1 MSDKE
6 KKRLEEI
13 TKELL
18 GLIGEDSTRQ
28 GLIKTPK
35 RVAESWKFLSQGYH
49 QNLDEI
55 INEAIFDESA
65 KDMIIVK
72 DIEFYSLCEHHLI
85 PFYGKAHVGYIPDG
99 KIIGL
104 SKIPRIIDFYARR
117 LQVQERLTN
126 QIATCIQDLLNPK
139 GVAVVMEGR
148 HFCML
153 MRGVQK
159 QNSIASTSSMLGAF
173 KDKSTTRNEFLK
185 LVEVNKICLLY
196 TSPRP
201 RDATLSRMPS
211 SA

>member
-104 SKIPRIIDFYARR
+104 SKIPRVIDFYARR

-185 LVEVNKICLLY
+185 LVEVNKI
-196 TSPRP
+196 
-201 RDATLSRMPS
+201 
-211 SA
+211 

>member
-49 QNLDEI
+49 QNLNEI

-85 PFYGKAHVGYIPDG
+85 PFYGKAHVGYIPNG

-173 KDKSTTRNEFLK
+173 KDQSTTSNEFLK
-185 LVEVNKICLLY
+185 LVEVNKI
-196 TSPRP
+196 
-201 RDATLSRMPS
+201 
-211 SA
+211 

>member
-1 MSDKE
+1 M
-6 KKRLEEI
+6 
-13 TKELL
+13 
-18 GLIGEDSTRQ
+18 
-28 GLIKTPK
+28 
-35 RVAESWKFLSQGYH
+35 SQGYH

-104 SKIPRIIDFYARR
+104 SKIPRVIDFYARR
-117 LQVQERLTN
+117 LQVQESLTN

-173 KDKSTTRNEFLK
+173 KDQSTTRNEFLK
-185 LVEVNKICLLY
+185 LVEVNKI
-196 TSPRP
+196 
-201 RDATLSRMPS
+201 
-211 SA
+211 

>member
-6 KKRLEEI
+6 KKRLEEL
-13 TKELL
+13 TEELL

-49 QNLDEI
+49 QNLNEI

-139 GVAVVMEGR
+139 GVAVIMEGR

-185 LVEVNKICLLY
+185 LVEVNKI
-196 TSPRP
+196 
-201 RDATLSRMPS
+201 
-211 SA
+211 

>member
-28 GLIKTPK
+28 GLIKTPE

-49 QNLDEI
+49 QNLNDV

-85 PFYGKAHVGYIPDG
+85 PFYGKAHVGYIPNG

-104 SKIPRIIDFYARR
+104 SKIPRIIDFYSRR
-117 LQVQERLTN
+117 LQIQERLTN

-139 GVAVVMEGR
+139 GVAVIMEGR

-173 KDKSTTRNEFLK
+173 KDQSTTRNEFLK
-185 LVEVNKICLLY
+185 LVEINKI
-196 TSPRP
+196 
-201 RDATLSRMPS
+201 
-211 SA
+211 

>member
-173 KDKSTTRNEFLK
+173 KDQSTTRNEFLK
-185 LVEVNKICLLY
+185 LVEVNKI
-196 TSPRP
+196 
-201 RDATLSRMPS
+201 
-211 SA
+211 

>member
-35 RVAESWKFLSQGYH
+35 RVAESWKFLSQGYR
-49 QNLDEI
+49 QNLNEI

-85 PFYGKAHVGYIPDG
+85 PFYGKAHVGYIPNG

-104 SKIPRIIDFYARR
+104 SKIPRIIDFYSRR

-139 GVAVVMEGR
+139 GVAVIMEGR

-173 KDKSTTRNEFLK
+173 KDQSTTRNEFLK
-185 LVEVNKICLLY
+185 LVEVNKI
-196 TSPRP
+196 
-201 RDATLSRMPS
+201 
-211 SA
+211 

>member
-1 MSDKE
+1 MSDKD

-185 LVEVNKICLLY
+185 LVEVNKI
-196 TSPRP
+196 
-201 RDATLSRMPS
+201 
-211 SA
+211 

>member
-1 MSDKE
+1 MSHKE

-104 SKIPRIIDFYARR
+104 SKIPRVIDFYARR

-185 LVEVNKICLLY
+185 LVEVNKI
-196 TSPRP
+196 
-201 RDATLSRMPS
+201 
-211 SA
+211 

>member
-6 KKRLEEI
+6 KKRIEEI

-18 GLIGEDSTRQ
+18 GIIGEDPTRQ
-28 GLIKTPK
+28 GLLKTPK

-85 PFYGKAHVGYIPDG
+85 PFYGKAHVGYIPNG

-126 QIATCIQDLLNPK
+126 QIATCIQNLLNPK

-185 LVEVNKICLLY
+185 LVEVNKI
-196 TSPRP
+196 
-201 RDATLSRMPS
+201 
-211 SA
+211 

>member
-1 MSDKE
+1 MSDID
-6 KKRLEEI
+6 KKRLEKI

-18 GLIGEDSTRQ
+18 EIIGEDTNRE
-28 GLIKTPK
+28 GLLKTPK
-35 RVAESWKFLSQGYH
+35 RVAKSWEFLSQGYN

-55 INEAIFDESA
+55 VNEAIFNESA
-65 KDMIIVK
+65 KDMVIVK

-85 PFYGKAHVGYIPDG
+85 PFYGKAHVGYIPNG

-139 GVAVVMEGR
+139 GVAVIMEGR

-159 QNSIASTSSMLGAF
+159 QNSIASTSSMLGTF
-173 KDKSTTRNEFLK
+173 KEKSSTRNEFLK
-185 LVEVNKICLLY
+185 LVEVNKI
-196 TSPRP
+196 
-201 RDATLSRMPS
+201 
-211 SA
+211 

>member
-1 MSDKE
+1 MSNKD
-6 KKRLEEI
+6 KKRLEKI
-13 TKELL
+13 TRELL

-85 PFYGKAHVGYIPDG
+85 PFYGKAHVGYIPNG

-185 LVEVNKICLLY
+185 LVEVNKI
-196 TSPRP
+196 
-201 RDATLSRMPS
+201 
-211 SA
+211 

>member
-49 QNLDEI
+49 QNLNDV

-85 PFYGKAHVGYIPDG
+85 PFYGKAHVGYIPNG

-104 SKIPRIIDFYARR
+104 SKIPRIIDFYSRR

-139 GVAVVMEGR
+139 GVAVIMEGR

-173 KDKSTTRNEFLK
+173 KDQSTTRNEFLK
-185 LVEVNKICLLY
+185 LVEINKI
-196 TSPRP
+196 
-201 RDATLSRMPS
+201 
-211 SA
+211 

>member
-49 QNLDEI
+49 QNLNEI

-85 PFYGKAHVGYIPDG
+85 PFYGKAHVGYIPNG

-173 KDKSTTRNEFLK
+173 KDQSTTRNEFLK
-185 LVEVNKICLLY
+185 LVEVNKI
-196 TSPRP
+196 
-201 RDATLSRMPS
+201 
-211 SA
+211 

>member
-1 MSDKE
+1 MSNIDKE
-6 KKRLEEI
+6 RLEKI

-18 GLIGEDSTRQ
+18 EIIGEDTNRE
-28 GLIKTPK
+28 GLLKTPK
-35 RVAESWKFLSQGYH
+35 RVAKSWEFLSQGYK
-49 QNLDEI
+49 QDLDTI
-55 INEAIFDESA
+55 VNNAIFNESA
-65 KDMIIVK
+65 KDMVIVK

-139 GVAVVMEGR
+139 GVAVIMEGR

-159 QNSIASTSSMLGAF
+159 QNSIASTSSMLGTF
-173 KDKSTTRNEFLK
+173 KEKSSTRNEFLK
-185 LVEVNKICLLY
+185 LVEVNKI
-196 TSPRP
+196 
-201 RDATLSRMPS
+201 
-211 SA
+211 

>member
-1 MSDKE
+1 MSNIDKE
-6 KKRLEEI
+6 RLEKI

-18 GLIGEDSTRQ
+18 EIIGEDTNRE
-28 GLIKTPK
+28 GLLKTPK
-35 RVAESWKFLSQGYH
+35 RVAKSWEFLSQGYK
-49 QNLDEI
+49 QDLDTI
-55 INEAIFDESA
+55 VNNAIFNESA
-65 KDMIIVK
+65 KDMVIVK

-104 SKIPRIIDFYARR
+104 SKIPRIIEFYARR

-139 GVAVVMEGR
+139 GVAVIMEGR

-159 QNSIASTSSMLGAF
+159 QNSIASTSSMLGTF
-173 KDKSTTRNEFLK
+173 KDKSNTRNEFLK
-185 LVEVNKICLLY
+185 LVEVNKI
-196 TSPRP
+196 
-201 RDATLSRMPS
+201 
-211 SA
+211 

>member
-1 MSDKE
+1 MSKIDKE
-6 KKRLEEI
+6 RLEQI

-18 GLIGEDSTRQ
+18 EIVGEDTNRE
-28 GLIKTPK
+28 GLLKTPT
-35 RVAESWKFLSQGYH
+35 RVAKSWEFLSQGYN
-49 QNLDEI
+49 QDLDEI
-55 INEAIFDESA
+55 VNGALFEEAA
-65 KDMIIVK
+65 KDMVIVK

-85 PFYGKAHVGYIPDG
+85 PFYGKAHVGYIPNG

-139 GVAVVMEGR
+139 GVAVIMEGR

-159 QNSIASTSSMLGAF
+159 QNSIASTSSMLGTF
-173 KDKSTTRNEFLK
+173 KEKSNTRNEFLK
-185 LVEVNKICLLY
+185 LVEVNKI
-196 TSPRP
+196 
-201 RDATLSRMPS
+201 
-211 SA
+211 

>member
-18 GLIGEDSTRQ
+18 GLIGEDSKRQ

-49 QNLDEI
+49 QNLNEI

-139 GVAVVMEGR
+139 GVAVIMEGR

-185 LVEVNKICLLY
+185 LVEVNKI
-196 TSPRP
+196 
-201 RDATLSRMPS
+201 
-211 SA
+211 

>member
-49 QNLDEI
+49 QNLNDV

-85 PFYGKAHVGYIPDG
+85 PFYGKAHVGYIPNG

-104 SKIPRIIDFYARR
+104 SKIPRIIDFYSRR

-173 KDKSTTRNEFLK
+173 KDQSTTRNEFLK
-185 LVEVNKICLLY
+185 LVEINKI
-196 TSPRP
+196 
-201 RDATLSRMPS
+201 
-211 SA
+211 

>member
-6 KKRLEEI
+6 KKRLEEL
-13 TKELL
+13 TEELL

-28 GLIKTPK
+28 GLIKTPE

-49 QNLDEI
+49 QNLNDV

-85 PFYGKAHVGYIPDG
+85 PFYGKAHVGYIPNG

-104 SKIPRIIDFYARR
+104 SKIPRIIDFYSRR

-139 GVAVVMEGR
+139 GVAVIMEGR

-185 LVEVNKICLLY
+185 LVEINKI
-196 TSPRP
+196 
-201 RDATLSRMPS
+201 
-211 SA
+211 

>member
-28 GLIKTPK
+28 GLIKTPE

-49 QNLDEI
+49 QNLNDV

-85 PFYGKAHVGYIPDG
+85 PFYGKAHVGYIPNG

-104 SKIPRIIDFYARR
+104 SKIPRIIDFYSRR
-117 LQVQERLTN
+117 LQIQERLTN

-139 GVAVVMEGR
+139 GVAVIMEGR

-185 LVEVNKICLLY
+185 LVEVNKI
-196 TSPRP
+196 
-201 RDATLSRMPS
+201 
-211 SA
+211 

>member
-1 MSDKE
+1 MSDID
-6 KKRLEEI
+6 KKRLEKI

-18 GLIGEDSTRQ
+18 EIIGEDTNRE
-28 GLIKTPK
+28 GLLKTPK
-35 RVAESWKFLSQGYH
+35 RVAKSWEFLSQGYK
-49 QNLDEI
+49 QDLDTI
-55 INEAIFDESA
+55 VNNAIFNESA
-65 KDMIIVK
+65 KDMVIVK

-139 GVAVVMEGR
+139 GVAVIMEGR

-159 QNSIASTSSMLGAF
+159 QNSIASTSSMLGTF
-173 KDKSTTRNEFLK
+173 KDKSNTRNEFLK
-185 LVEVNKICLLY
+185 LVEVNKI
-196 TSPRP
+196 
-201 RDATLSRMPS
+201 
-211 SA
+211 

>member
-1 MSDKE
+1 MSNKD
-6 KKRLEEI
+6 KKRLEKI
-13 TKELL
+13 TRELL

-104 SKIPRIIDFYARR
+104 SKIPRVIDFYARR

-185 LVEVNKICLLY
+185 LVEVNKI
-196 TSPRP
+196 
-201 RDATLSRMPS
+201 
-211 SA
+211 

>member
-1 MSDKE
+1 MTDKE
-6 KKRLEEI
+6 IKRLEEI

-28 GLIKTPK
+28 GLMKTPK

-104 SKIPRIIDFYARR
+104 SKIPRVIDFYARR

-185 LVEVNKICLLY
+185 LVEVNKI
-196 TSPRP
+196 
-201 RDATLSRMPS
+201 
-211 SA
+211 

>member
-6 KKRLEEI
+6 KKRLEEL
-13 TKELL
+13 TEELL

-28 GLIKTPK
+28 GLIKTPE

-49 QNLDEI
+49 QNLNDV

-85 PFYGKAHVGYIPDG
+85 PFYGKAHVGYIPNG

-104 SKIPRIIDFYARR
+104 SKIPRIIDFYSRR

-139 GVAVVMEGR
+139 GVAVIMEGR

-173 KDKSTTRNEFLK
+173 KDQSTTRNEFLK
-185 LVEVNKICLLY
+185 LVEINKI
-196 TSPRP
+196 
-201 RDATLSRMPS
+201 
-211 SA
+211 

>member
-49 QNLDEI
+49 QNLNDV

-85 PFYGKAHVGYIPDG
+85 PFYGKAHVGYIPNG

-104 SKIPRIIDFYARR
+104 SKIPRIIDFYSRR

-139 GVAVVMEGR
+139 GVAVIMEGR

-173 KDKSTTRNEFLK
+173 KDQSTTRNEFLK
-185 LVEVNKICLLY
+185 LVEVNKI
-196 TSPRP
+196 
-201 RDATLSRMPS
+201 
-211 SA
+211 